1 MTRQFIQKRSWTS
14 LINCKL
20 VYVLQLLAFLISV
33 FFLWYLKTVSKFS
46 FVLKKSVHVFG
57 ELLYLRYVV
66 LVLVLLNRRQIREE
80 RSHFLFD
87 HAPYQKMLS
96 WYHNPRSASH
106 RPKTWGDMD
115 HRIMIHDHDP
125 SHVNS
130 YDPWSWSWKF
140 VWWGPWIMILIW
152 PLCQIGSW
160 SSKVHGHDPEPP
172 WVPTC
177 ATFWF
182 ILSSKDP

>member
-1 MTRQFIQKRSWTS
+1 MKTINLFI
-14 LINCKL
+14 
-20 VYVLQLLAFLISV
+20 LL
-33 FFLWYLKTVSKFS
+33 K
-46 FVLKKSVHVFG
+46 
-57 ELLYLRYVV
+57 
-66 LVLVLLNRRQIREE
+66 RRQIREE

-87 HAPYQKMLS
+87 HASYQKMLS
-96 WYHNPRSASH
+96 WYHTPRSASH

-115 HRIMIHDHDP
+115 HRIMIHEHDP

-130 YDPWSWSWKF
+130 YDPWSWSWKL

-172 WVPTC
+172 WVPTSENIC
-177 ATFWF
+177 FLTICWNKYFSSCYFFWC
-182 ILSSKDP
+182 LR